1 MWRITLTRIVVI
13 GAGAAGMSAAS
24 RAKRLKPSNEVIVFD
39 STRWVSFALCGIPYY
54 VGGEVGELEDLLYYP
69 PEEFT
74 KRGIDLRL
82 GKKVIDVDPD
92 SKTLTYV
99 DVKTGAQEKI
109 TWDKLVL
116 ATGAV
121 SKAPSIWPEIKDASN
136 IFYIAHMD
144 SGKYI
149 RDYAKALGPGKKA
162 VVVGSGYVGLEM
174 ADALSRLGLKVI
186 IVEALGQVAPRVL
199 DPDLAKVLE
208 SRLREAG
215 VEVLVNTPVEK
226 FEIVNGKAVAA
237 ITPSGRIEGDMF
249 VVGVGIGPNNEL
261 AKRLRLRLGQS
272 GGVIVDDHT
281 LTSNPDVYAAGDV
294 AEHRDLITGEMVWR
308 PFAQV
313 ANKMGHVAGSNLGG
327 VESVFPGSV
336 GTSAFKVF
344 NTVVART
351 GLSSSEAAK
360 YGFKP
365 VEVSLEAGTK
375 AHYLGGGSRITLKVV
390 ADEKTGRLLGA
401 QAVGGDETIFW
412 RINAVAALLTTKG
425 TVWDLFT
432 TDYGYQPALAPVWD
446 PLVIAARLLMRTF
459 GEKPRA

>member
-1 MWRITLTRIVVI
+1 MTRIVII

-24 RAKRLKPSNEVIVFD
+24 RAKRLKPSNEVMVFD

-54 VGGEVGELEDLLYYP
+54 VSGEVGELEDLLYYP

-82 GKKVIDVDPD
+82 GKRVTDIDPAN
-92 SKTLTYV
+92 KTLTYV
-99 DVKTGAQEKI
+99 DVRTGAEEKI

-116 ATGAV
+116 ATGAI
-121 SKAPSIWPEIKDASN
+121 SKAPKIWPEIKDASN
-136 IFYIAHMD
+136 VFYISHMD

-162 VVVGSGYVGLEM
+162 VIVGSGYVGLEM
-174 ADALSRLGLKVI
+174 ADALSRIGLRVTV
-186 IVEALGQVAPRVL
+186 VEALGQVAPRVL
-199 DPDLAKVLE
+199 DPDLTKVLE

-215 VEVLVNTPVEK
+215 VETFTNTPVER
-226 FEIVNGKAVAA
+226 FEIVNGKATAA

-249 VVGVGIGPNNEL
+249 VLGVGIGPNNEL
-261 AKRLRLRLGQS
+261 AVKLKLRLGHS
-272 GGVIVDDHT
+272 GGVLIEDHT
-281 LTSNPDVYAAGDV
+281 LTSNPEVYAVGDV
-294 AEHRDLITGEMVWR
+294 AEHRDLITGDVVWR

-327 VESVFPGSV
+327 VESIFPGSV

-344 NTVVART
+344 NMVVART
-351 GLSSSEAAK
+351 GLSSSEAGK
-360 YGFKP
+360 YGFRP

-375 AHYLGGGSRITLKVV
+375 AHYLGGGARLSLKVV

-401 QAVGGDETIFW
+401 QAIGGDDTIFW
-412 RINAVAALLTTKG
+412 RVNTIAALLTTRG

-459 GEKPRA
+459 GEKPKA

>member
-1 MWRITLTRIVVI
+1 MTRIVVI

-24 RAKRLKPSNEVIVFD
+24 RAKRLRPSNEVIVFD

-54 VGGEVGELEDLLYYP
+54 VGGEVAELEDLLYYP

-82 GKKVIDVDPD
+82 GKRVIDIDPD
-92 SKTLTYV
+92 SKTLTYR
-99 DVKTGAQEKI
+99 DVKTGQEERV

-116 ATGAV
+116 ATGAS
-121 SKAPSIWPEIKDASN
+121 SKAPKIWPEITGASN
-136 IFYIAHMD
+136 VFYVAHMD

-149 RDYAKALGPGKKA
+149 RDYAKALGPGKRA
-162 VVVGSGYVGLEM
+162 VVVGSGYVGLEV
-174 ADALSRLGLKVI
+174 ADALSRHGLKVTV
-186 IVEALGQVAPRVL
+186 VEALGQVAPRVV
-199 DPDLAKVLE
+199 DPDLAKILE

-215 VEVLVNTPVEK
+215 VEVNTNTAVER
-226 FEIVNGKAVAA
+226 FEIAEGRARAVLTSA
-237 ITPSGRIEGDMF
+237 GRIEGDMF
-249 VVGVGIGPNNEL
+249 VLGVGIGPNNEL
-261 AKRLRLRLGQS
+261 ASALKLRLGQS
-272 GGVIVDDHT
+272 GGVITDEHT
-281 LTSNPDVYAAGDV
+281 MTSDPDVYAAGDV
-294 AEHRDLITGEMVWR
+294 AEHRDLVTGELVWR

-344 NTVVART
+344 GTVVART
-351 GLSSSEAAK
+351 GLSSAEASK

-375 AHYLGGGSRITLKVV
+375 AHYLGGGTKINLKVV
-390 ADEKTGRLLGA
+390 ADERTGRLLGA
-401 QAVGGDETIFW
+401 QAIGGDDTAFW
-412 RINAVAALLTTKG
+412 RVNTVAALLTTRG
-425 TVWDLFT
+425 TVWDLFS
-432 TDYGYQPALAPVWD
+432 TDYGYQPALSPVWD

-459 GEKPRA
+459 GEKPR